1 MLSVVSWINPA
12 GGAWE
17 VGGNW
22 SNGACQGAGDDAVI
36 NMPGISVT
44 HSTGSDT
51 VKSLTLN
58 DAFTLSGGTLTIVGS
73 GNVQEQNSSVLFAL
87 SGGTLAGGTV
97 VSGTTITAKSN
108 GGNTLSGVTFNGVLD
123 LATNNNA
130 IVNVTGGLTLNGTIL
145 VGRADGSTYGTVAF
159 QGTQPL
165 SGSGNVLF
173 GGSGVNTLGLTAE
186 HDPDDR
192 GPA

>member
-1 MLSVVSWINPA
+1 M
-12 GGAWE
+12 GG
-17 VGGNW
+17 
-22 SNGACQGAGDDAVI
+22 QGQQRCRPGCGDDAVI
-36 NMPGISVT
+36 SEPGISVT

-87 SGGTLAGGTV
+87 SGGTLAGWNGGLLGPR
-97 VSGTTITAKSN
+97 SRRSN

-130 IVNVTGGLTLNGTIL
+130 MVNVTGGLTLNGTIL
-145 VGRADGSTYGTVAF
+145 VGSADGSTYGTVGF
-159 QGTQPL
+159 QGTQSL
-165 SGSGNVLF
+165 FGSGHVLL
-173 GGSGVNTLGLTAE
+173 GGSAE
-186 HDPDDR
+186 IPWAHGQHAP
-192 GPA
+192 